1 MDIKKMGLIGSAV
14 LVMASLGMAFSNT
27 PTSARPTPAKAA
39 RPAATVTAPEA
50 EPLTLVPPA
59 PVAVAPAAQAAPAA
73 IAQDETKLGLVAP
86 PAVMPKAGK
95 KSAVK
100 PVAAGAVVA
109 KADAKSAAKADAKA
123 AKADTKVAAKG
134 APKTQAAQAGVAKP
148 KNLFSYVR
156 TLSYSP
162 HPQEEEFLRDKPL
175 TLNGS
180 EYYISVA
187 YREKWDA
194 LDDEDGRI
202 KAVGFDINIFQDGK
216 KVRTLKVPEF
226 TLKPGKLQKG
236 QVIGLAEVAPYKFKI
251 AIHDFTSEAGGF
263 SDLTFKF
270 DMSS

>member
-27 PTSARPTPAKAA
+27 PTAAKPTPAKAS
-39 RPAATVTAPEA
+39 RPVATVATPEA
-50 EPLTLVPPA
+50 EPLALVPPA
-59 PVAVAPAAQAAPAA
+59 PVAVAPTAQTAPAA
-73 IAQDETKLGLVAP
+73 VVHDETKLGLVAP

-95 KSAVK
+95 NSAVK
-100 PVAAGAVVA
+100 PVAAGAA
-109 KADAKSAAKADAKA
+109 LGKTDAKA
-123 AKADTKVAAKG
+123 ASKNDTKGAAKS

-175 TLNGS
+175 SLNGS
-180 EYYISVA
+180 KYHISVA
-187 YREKWDA
+187 YREKWDM

-216 KVRTLKVPEF
+216 KVRTLKIPEF

-251 AIHDFTSEAGGF
+251 AIHDFTSTSGGF